1 MIVYGKK
8 SKYEKQTFRKI
19 YVYYI
24 RRNMDRI
31 LDIENNK
38 RKENIEVNTFMKEL
52 ENALKTN
59 NIANSKGVYT
69 TLYDEVLNEIDLA
82 TKYKG
87 KLNNIQKSG

>member
-1 MIVYGKK
+1 MYKFVIVYGKK

-38 RKENIEVNTFMKEL
+38 RKENI
-52 ENALKTN
+52 
-59 NIANSKGVYT
+59 
-69 TLYDEVLNEIDLA
+69 VLNEFI
-82 TKYKG
+82 K
-87 KLNNIQKSG
+87 